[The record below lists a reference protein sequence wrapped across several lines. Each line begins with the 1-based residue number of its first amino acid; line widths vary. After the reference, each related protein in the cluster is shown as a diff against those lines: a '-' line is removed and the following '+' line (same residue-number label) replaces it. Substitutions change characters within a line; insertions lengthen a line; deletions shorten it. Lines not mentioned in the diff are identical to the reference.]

1 MFLCLWEGEEE
12 EDEEEKPWEDKSG
25 QQTDAYSG
33 LTCCDPLLLL
43 LDAAML
49 SLGSHYVLVL
59 HGLPESHSDL

>member
-12 EDEEEKPWEDKSG
+12 EDEEEKPWEDKPG

-33 LTCCDPLLLL
+33 LTCCGPLLLL